1 MAKESRAQ
9 RIEQKIDELQQEIK
23 DIRCNHLATLYDAV
37 KQVTT
42 KIEMMGKLQWWI
54 MGIVGLILVTLI
66 VRFIIGE

>member
-9 RIEQKIDELQQEIK
+9 RIEQKIDELQQEVK

-42 KIEMMGKLQWWI
+42 KIEMMGKLLWWV
-54 MGIVGLILVTLI
+54 MGTIGAILIALI
-66 VRFIIGE
+66 VRFIIGG

>member
-42 KIEMMGKLQWWI
+42 KIEMMGKLLWWV
-54 MGIVGLILVTLI
+54 MGTIGAILIALIL
-66 VRFIIGE
+66 RFIIGG